1 MLYLYT
7 NAVVPAIW
15 AAALNLGDFSYGVC
29 RMMKVSIAEGSPST
43 GLSAQQTFYF
53 SPDILVRH
61 SEMPAMTASVASG
74 WGCCWQYASNDGVS
88 GLWLG
93 LLLNS
98 MPAMTASVASGWG
111 CCWPAVMKA
120 QLHGGKPGNSSATCF
135 LPALILIMPC
145 LSVFKFYFPL
155 SKEIYLLDQ
164 TSASVRIVLHGQKF
178 KIST

>member
-1 MLYLYT
+1 MLSKNVACVAISPHLYIMLYLYT

-15 AAALNLGDFSYGVC
+15 AAALNLGDFSYGVW

-61 SEMPAMTASVASG
+61 SE
-74 WGCCWQYASNDGVS
+74 
-88 GLWLG
+88 
-93 LLLNS
+93 